1 MTAWSNELQS
11 LDPETDYER
20 IVYLL
25 SVYEFSW
32 DIEKALEFALFRTY
46 AVPSI
51 SSRFVLC
58 GWLPFCKSFF
68 AHGISSEAV
77 LCSAC

>member
-1 MTAWSNELQS
+1 MGNPVRIAVIFLMDVLARIQGWLGLSMGLNWWGWL
-11 LDPETDYER
+11 R
-20 IVYLL
+20 IVLQGTI
-25 SVYEFSW
+25 VGFKIV
-32 DIEKALEFALFRTY
+32 DD
-46 AVPSI
+46 
-51 SSRFVLC
+51 RFVLC